1 MADPQPHHQ
10 SSTSVPST
18 PMMPSSSSVSIKP
31 HAIAIISNQSL
42 EAPQQSPTRRGSI
55 AAHIMNLASRSTTSL
70 NVLSTSAPASSGP
83 ETAEERGAKPSIL
96 SGRSLPFSNPFK
108 KLQYSLQGGSRKN
121 FELGPRS
128 TDKEKEKVI
137 SSSASAMTL
146 TSWRSKAEMLSKKS
160 WGRSRKNSEPTFGGL
175 ALPQTPVFGASLDDA
190 IRSSHIQGTPM
201 IPTVLFRCAEFL
213 EAKGVD
219 EVGLYRVPGSH
230 ASVQKLKKMFDSGKD
245 FNLLAM
251 DGVDPNDI
259 ATLLKL
265 YLRELPTP
273 LLPAFLLEQFQSVIT
288 TDRHIC
294 HTLRGILVRLPRHN
308 YVVLSFLC
316 HHLSRIAA
324 HSEKTKMNVS
334 NLGVVFAP
342 TLSIGSVLFRALLGG
357 YYDTEDT
364 PESREKGLKIVWG
377 GLLQEFEY
385 DIQEWPEEGN
395 DGRLHPLELES
406 TMGEKNQLQGSPLLQ
421 RSVEE
426 QNSASNDLF
435 VPSVPSV
442 TAFSQSMPSDHQFP
456 SLATTP
462 TPAGPLTAEQEETK
476 HLQAMLHKEKMASE
490 CDDDEVSSNASLA
503 SSNPCTENTALS
515 AISSPGLSAKEQ
527 AFEASF
533 TSPSMTFSPT
543 LSAACVSSTP
553 SHLTATAI
561 TPNPFTTTSFMTT
574 GTTTTTSTSSD
585 GGFQTTI
592 PSTDK
597 SPPSLPTLNFDNDAG
612 STSNGTTPDTQEHKS
627 PSGAPQ
633 LPPLEG
639 LMISL

>member
-10 SSTSVPST
+10 SSTSAPST
-18 PMMPSSSSVSIKP
+18 PMVPSSSSASMKP
-31 HAIAIISNQSL
+31 LAIAIINNHGL
-42 EAPQQSPTRRGSI
+42 EAPLQSPTRRGSI
-55 AAHIMNLASRSTTSL
+55 AAHLMNLASRSTTSL

-83 ETAEERGAKPSIL
+83 IATEERGTKPSIL
-96 SGRSLPFSNPFK
+96 SGRSSPFSNPFK
-108 KLQYSLQGGSRKN
+108 KLQHSLQGGSRKN
-121 FELGPRS
+121 FELQPRS
-128 TDKEKEKVI
+128 TEKEKEKVM

-175 ALPQTPVFGASLDDA
+175 TLPQTPIFGASLDDA
-190 IRSSHIQGTPM
+190 IRSSHIQGTPV
-201 IPTVLFRCAEFL
+201 IPAVLFRCVEFL

-245 FNLLAM
+245 YNLLVM
-251 DGVDPNDI
+251 DGIDPNDI

-294 HTLRGILVRLPRHN
+294 HTLRGILIRLPRHN

-342 TLSIGSVLFRALLGG
+342 TLSIGSILFRALLGG

-364 PESREKGLKIVWG
+364 PENREKGLKIVWG

-385 DIQEWPEEGN
+385 DIQEWPEEAN
-395 DGRLHPLELES
+395 DGRLHPLELENS
-406 TMGEKNQLQGSPLLQ
+406 MDGKDQLQGSPLLEL
-421 RSVEE
+421 SVKE
-426 QNSASNDLF
+426 QNITSNGLLSAR
-435 VPSVPSV
+435 VPTS
-442 TAFSQSMPSDHQFP
+442 TAFSQSMPSDNQFP
-456 SLATTP
+456 SLATTLAPAQLP
-462 TPAGPLTAEQEETK
+462 TVEQEEVK
-476 HLQAMLHKEKMASE
+476 VLQAMLVKEEMVSG

-503 SSNPCTENTALS
+503 SSNPCTEITALS
-515 AISSPGLSAKEQ
+515 AVSSPGLNAKERD
-527 AFEASF
+527 FEASF

-543 LSAACVSSTP
+543 LSAASISSTP

-561 TPNPFTTTSFMTT
+561 APSPFTTTSIMTT
-574 GTTTTTSTSSD
+574 GTSTPSSIPTTE
-585 GGFQTTI
+585 
-592 PSTDK
+592 K
-597 SPPSLPTLNFDNDAG
+597 SLPSLPILNFDSDTG
-612 STSNGTTPDTQEHKS
+612 STSYGATLDIRDPLKDFEHKS
-627 PSGAPQ
+627 ASGAPQ

>member
-10 SSTSVPST
+10 SSTTIPAT
-18 PMMPSSSSVSIKP
+18 PMMPSSSSASIKP
-31 HAIAIISNQSL
+31 HAIVIINNQNL
-42 EAPQQSPTRRGSI
+42 EPPQQSPTRRGSI
-55 AAHIMNLASRSTTSL
+55 AAHLMNFASRSTTSL
-70 NVLSTSAPASSGP
+70 NVLSTSAPVSSGLEP
-83 ETAEERGAKPSIL
+83 AEERGAKPSIL
-96 SGRSLPFSNPFK
+96 SGRSSPFSNPFK
-108 KLQYSLQGGSRKN
+108 KLQHSLQGGSRKN

-128 TDKEKEKVI
+128 AEKEEKVM

-175 ALPQTPVFGASLDDA
+175 ALPQTPIFGASLDDA
-190 IRSSHIQGTPM
+190 IRSSHIQSTPM
-201 IPTVLFRCAEFL
+201 IPAVLFRCAEFL

-245 FNLLAM
+245 YNLLAM

-395 DGRLHPLELES
+395 DDRLHPLELKS
-406 TMGEKNQLQGSPLLQ
+406 MMGDKNQLQGSPLLQ
-421 RSVEE
+421 RFVEE
-426 QNSASNDLF
+426 QNNASNDLF
-435 VPSVPSV
+435 VPSVPSI
-442 TAFSQSMPSDHQFP
+442 TTFSQSMPSDHQFP

-462 TPAGPLTAEQEETK
+462 TPAEPLTVEQEETK
-476 HLQAMLHKEKMASE
+476 LLQAMLLKEQMASG
-490 CDDDEVSSNASLA
+490 CDDDEASSNTSLV

-515 AISSPGLSAKEQ
+515 TVSSPGLNAKEQ
-527 AFEASF
+527 AFEISF

-543 LSAACVSSTP
+543 LSAAYVSCTP

-561 TPNPFTTTSFMTT
+561 APSPF
-574 GTTTTTSTSSD
+574 TTTTTSNSSESI
-585 GGFQTTI
+585 FQTTI
-592 PSTDK
+592 PSTEK
-597 SPPSLPTLNFDNDAG
+597 SPPSLPILNFDNDAG
-612 STSNGTTPDTQEHKS
+612 LTSSGTTTDTQEHKS
-627 PSGAPQ
+627 ASGAPQ